1 MLQSDGIKTKR
12 TFFCT
17 PIGFAI
23 PIVFIGFA
31 LWWAWFVLRPD
42 TNFVPAEIKGTS
54 ISTKKAML
62 IGGVVYCVVWAVP
75 FFLAYM
81 RRVELHSDRIV
92 CKGWLPCHTYELEY
106 HKCNVG
112 MDYSWANG
120 RKVWWIYLCYGPPP
134 RYSSKSLD
142 RISTEKYRPGFI
154 KMHYREDFYNALL
167 EVLPERQRRGLTSA
181 QKFMK

>member
-1 MLQSDGIKTKR
+1 MLQSGGIKMKKR
-12 TFFCT
+12 FFCT
-17 PIGFAI
+17 PISFGI
-23 PIVFIGFA
+23 PIVFLVGSLCWVYLLLMISDDDLLPIG
-31 LWWAWFVLRPD
+31 
-42 TNFVPAEIKGTS
+42 
-54 ISTKKAML
+54 ISMIAIGL
-62 IGGVVYCVVWAVP
+62 IMVVITLSLSV
-75 FFLAYM
+75 
-81 RRVELHSDRIV
+81 RRVELHPDRIV
-92 CKGWLPCHTYELEY
+92 CKGWLPRHTYELEY
-106 HKCNVG
+106 LKCNVG